1 MRAIPNVCVP
11 ERDKPM
17 LATAHPITVAPV
29 STQTTTTVRST
40 PRRTLLVV
48 DDEEGP
54 RQSLRV
60 VFRNEYDLLL
70 AADGATALELARKH
84 RVDVA
89 ILDLR
94 MSGMGGIEVLQGLK
108 TVDPHIEVIML
119 TAYETIDS
127 ARQALR
133 LGACDYL
140 NKPFEIGTIRTAVA
154 NAMERRTLSFE
165 IRANSEKLHKLQ
177 DELQNQRLEE
187 AMIRSRGEIYASII
201 HDINGPLTII
211 SGFLQ
216 LINQKMGNEAR
227 IEGEELENV
236 KDRLRRI
243 TKQVT
248 NCIDISRRYLSFLRQ
263 NPGETLEVSVNQC
276 LADLGEL
283 MRVHPA
289 VRNNELLIKP
299 LTEDRMVQINGTDL
313 IQSLRNLIVN
323 ALQCSTERHRVLV
336 RGAVI
341 EAPVPE
347 INGPTDRLV
356 PTESFVNSGPMLSL
370 SVEDTGPGI
379 SPENMQKLFAKS
391 FTTQEAGKGTGLGLI
406 IVHRLVA
413 RARGAIHVHTQP
425 GQGTTFTVLL
435 PLT

>member
-1 MRAIPNVCVP
+1 
-11 ERDKPM
+11 M
-17 LATAHPITVAPV
+17 LAPAKPTSAPV
-29 STQTTTTVRST
+29 SASASATASTTSNGSATKTA

-60 VFRNEYDLLL
+60 VFKNEYDLIL
-70 AADGATALELARKH
+70 AADGATALDMARKQ
-84 RVDVA
+84 RIDAA

-94 MSGMGGIEVLQGLK
+94 MGDMSGIEVLQGLK
-108 TVDPHIEVIML
+108 IVDPDIEVIML

-140 NKPFEIGTIRTAVA
+140 NKPFDLPAIRAAVA
-154 NAMERRTLSFE
+154 KAMNRRTLSSE
-165 IRANSEKLHKLQ
+165 IKENAEQRLKLEE
-177 DELQNQRLEE
+177 ELQNQRLEE
-187 AMIRSRGEIYASII
+187 ALIRSRGEIYASII

-216 LINQKMGNEAR
+216 LINQRMGDETR
-227 IEGEELENV
+227 IEGEELEGV

-248 NCIDISRRYLSFLRQ
+248 NCIEISRRYLSFLRQ
-263 NPGETLEVSVNQC
+263 NPGETVRVSVNQS

-283 MRVHPA
+283 MRVHPS
-289 VRNNELLIKP
+289 VKSNELIIRALAED
-299 LTEDRMVQINGTDL
+299 LTVQINGTDL

-323 ALQCSTERHRVLV
+323 ALQCTNDKHRVEV
-336 RGAVI
+336 WGV
-341 EAPVPE
+341 VV
-347 INGPTDRLV
+347 NGPITPAADERFIA
-356 PTESFVNSGPMLSL
+356 TEQFQHSGPLLAL

-379 SPENMQKLFAKS
+379 PPQYMSKLFAES
-391 FTTQEAGKGTGLGLI
+391 FTTQEAGKGTGLGLF
-406 IVHRLVA
+406 IVQRLVS
-413 RARGAIHVHTQP
+413 RAKGAIHVRTKL
-425 GQGTTFTVLL
+425 GQGTAFTIYL
-435 PLT
+435 PLR

>member
-1 MRAIPNVCVP
+1 
-11 ERDKPM
+11 M
-17 LATAHPITVAPV
+17 LATAKPV
-29 STQTTTTVRST
+29 SATSTTLST
-40 PRRTLLVV
+40 PSNGAVLKTSPRRTLLVV

-60 VFRNEYDLLL
+60 VFKNEYDLLL
-70 AADGATALELARKH
+70 AADGSTALEMARKH
-84 RVDVA
+84 RIDVA

-94 MSGMGGIEVLQGLK
+94 MGDMSGIEVLQGLK

-133 LGACDYL
+133 SGACDYL
-140 NKPFEIGTIRTAVA
+140 NKPFDIPAIRTAVA
-154 NAMERRTLSFE
+154 NAMDRRSLSFE
-165 IRANSEKLHKLQ
+165 IKANAEKLLKLQ

-201 HDINGPLTII
+201 HDINGPLTIM

-216 LINQKMGNEAR
+216 LINQRVGDETK
-227 IEGEELENV
+227 IEGEELEAV

-248 NCIDISRRYLSFLRQ
+248 NCIEISRRYLSFLRQ
-263 NPGETLEVSVNQC
+263 NPGETIRVSVNQC

-283 MRVHPA
+283 MRVHPS
-289 VRNNELLIKP
+289 VKNNELIIRALG
-299 LTEDRMVQINGTDL
+299 EDMTVQINGTDL

-323 ALQCSTERHRVLV
+323 ALQCTSEKHRVEV
-336 RGAVI
+336 RGIRV
-341 EAPVPE
+341 
-347 INGPTDRLV
+347 NGPIAPASDERFV
-356 PTESFVNSGPMLSL
+356 ATEQFHNSGPLLAL

-379 SPENMQKLFAKS
+379 VPQNMSKLFAES
-391 FTTQEAGKGTGLGLI
+391 FTTQEAGKGTGLGLF
-406 IVHRLVA
+406 IVQRLVA
-413 RARGAIHVHTQP
+413 RAKGAIHVRTKV
-425 GQGTTFTVLL
+425 GQGTTFTIYL
-435 PLT
+435 PLH

>member
-1 MRAIPNVCVP
+1 
-11 ERDKPM
+11 M
-17 LATAHPITVAPV
+17 LAPAKPVTASASSTVSPAPNGTV
-29 STQTTTTVRST
+29 SKAA

-60 VFRNEYDLLL
+60 VFKNEYDLLL
-70 AADGATALELARKH
+70 AADGATALEMARKH
-84 RVDVA
+84 RIDAA

-94 MSGMGGIEVLQGLK
+94 MGDMSGIEVLQGLK

-140 NKPFEIGTIRTAVA
+140 NKPFDIPAIRTAVA
-154 NAMERRTLSFE
+154 NAMDRRSLSFE
-165 IRANSEKLHKLQ
+165 IKANAEKLLKLQ

-201 HDINGPLTII
+201 HDINGPLTIM

-216 LINQKMGNEAR
+216 LINQRIGDETR
-227 IEGEELENV
+227 IEGEDLEGV

-248 NCIDISRRYLSFLRQ
+248 NCIEISRRYLSFLRQ
-263 NPGETLEVSVNQC
+263 NPGETVQVSVNQC

-289 VRNNELLIKP
+289 LKNNEMLIRA
-299 LTEDRMVQINGTDL
+299 LGEDLMVQMNGTDL

-323 ALQCSTERHRVLV
+323 ALQCTTEKHRVEV
-336 RGAVI
+336 RGTIV
-341 EAPVPE
+341 
-347 INGPTDRLV
+347 NGPIAHATDERFV
-356 PTESFVNSGPMLSL
+356 ATEQFKNSGALLAL

-379 SPENMQKLFAKS
+379 PALNMSKLFAES
-391 FTTQEAGKGTGLGLI
+391 FTTQEEGKGTGLGLF
-406 IVHRLVA
+406 IVQRLVA
-413 RARGAIHVHTQP
+413 RAKGAIHVRTKT
-425 GQGTTFTVLL
+425 GQGTVFTIYL
-435 PLT
+435 PLQ